1 MVYNGFIMI
10 WALQSLSK
18 AVYGVSAGRIKLFFL
33 EKRSLILPTESTIQ
47 VIVFNFFFFNIKLGP
62 VDWLLTISTCRL
74 LSDCQWQIDVRSSC
88 DKS

>member
-18 AVYGVSAGRIKLFFL
+18 AVCGVSAGRIKLFFL
-33 EKRSLILPTESTIQ
+33 AKRSLILSTERTIQ
-47 VIVFNFFFFNIKLGP
+47 VIVFNFFFNIKLGP
-62 VDWLLTISTCRL
+62 VDLLPTISTCRL